1 MVSVGKA
8 MTLVI
13 VDPRLEV
20 GHGLAGVYAGILGC
34 MTASDTN
41 SSWGRTLRSAP
52 SPSTQESR
60 QAILPRGLSPAA
72 PQAWRSASASTMVPT
87 LQIDAAKAAVL
98 SDVAARICGL
108 LLIAKSPAALNA

>member
-1 MVSVGKA
+1 MVPLGKD
-8 MTLVI
+8 MMLVI
-13 VDPRLEV
+13 VDPRLGV
-20 GHGLAGVYAGILGC
+20 GHGPAGVYAAVLGC
-34 MTASDTN
+34 MPELDTN

-87 LQIDAAKAAVL
+87 LQIDAVKAAVL